1 MILDPDK
8 FTYRV
13 TWSEE
18 DAGFVGLC
26 AEFSK
31 LSWLAVSPQTALKG
45 IRSLVRDCVNDMIEN
60 GENIPRPIATRPH
73 LRSTQGATAVG

>member
-18 DAGFVGLC
+18 EAGFVGLC

-31 LSWLAVSPQTALKG
+31 LSWLAVSPQAGLPAA
-45 IRSLVRDCVNDMIEN
+45 S
-60 GENIPRPIATRPH
+60 RPH